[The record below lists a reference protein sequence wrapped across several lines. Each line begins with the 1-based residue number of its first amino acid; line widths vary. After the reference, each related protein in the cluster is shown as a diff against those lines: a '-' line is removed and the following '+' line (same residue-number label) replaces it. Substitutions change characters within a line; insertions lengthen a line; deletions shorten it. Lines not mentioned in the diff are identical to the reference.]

1 MTTAAFSSF
10 STDAEAAE
18 RGLSARKE
26 MRRSAHSQVSLAT
39 GRDPFAIISAQNQT
53 RQQDLIGLRWK
64 RMLTD
69 PFAFYRGTAAIMAA
83 DLAAGPSTGLD
94 VVACGDAHLANFGFY
109 ASPQRTL
116 VFDLNDFDEAAVAPW
131 EWDVKRLA
139 VSFAMGALQN
149 GHGETGATAAAA
161 TAARAYREQLA
172 AMVQLT
178 VLQRYYIL
186 ETVPDRASDTAPKQ
200 ARRILDD
207 AVAKARKSSSDRV
220 AKQLST
226 TLEDGSRQF
235 VEDPPVLTR
244 IAVTNEDVQA
254 YVTAYLASVRP
265 DVALL
270 LSQYRLDDIARRVVG
285 VGSVGTRC
293 LLLMLRGPSGE
304 PLVLQIKEAGQ
315 SVLESHGHVGQPDFF
330 GPIGS
335 PDREGRRVVSYQHVL
350 QASSDPFLGHFSL
363 RGFDFYVRQFH
374 DMKGGIDVA
383 GLGGRRLHRL
393 RERVRPNPGAGPRPE
408 PQRDRDLQLPG
419 RFGHLRPG
427 HRQLLPRLRRA
438 SRRRLR
444 GSERTH
450 HAAQSLTAKPLA
462 LPTPGPAIAR
472 PPDALRFDDAVRHL
486 TGSRAGTGGSL
497 SGARTGRPE
506 RCGRGRGPPAR
517 SRAATT

>member
-1 MTTAAFSSF
+1 MTTTTALSSF
-10 STDAEAAE
+10 STDAEADQ
-18 RGLSARKE
+18 RGLSARKSLP
-26 MRRSAHSQVSLAT
+26 RRAQQEVYLAS
-39 GRDPFAIISAQNQT
+39 GRDPFAIVSAQNRT
-53 RQQDLIGLRWK
+53 RQQDLVGLRWQ

-149 GHGETGATAAAA
+149 GHGETGAANAAT
-161 TAARAYREQLA
+161 TAARTYREQVA
-172 AMVQLT
+172 AMAQLT

-200 ARRILDD
+200 ARHNLDD
-207 AVAKARKSSSDRV
+207 AVAKARKSTSDRV
-220 AKQLST
+220 AKQLSA
-226 TLEDGSRQF
+226 TLEDGSRGF
-235 VEDPPVLTR
+235 LEDPPVLTR
-244 IAVTNEDVQA
+244 VAVTDEDVQA
-254 YVTAYLASVRP
+254 YLAAYLGSVRP

-270 LSQYRLDDIARRVVG
+270 LSQYRLDDVARRVVG

-315 SVLESHGHVGQPDFF
+315 SVLESHGQIQQPDFF
-330 GPIGS
+330 GPVGS

-383 GLGGRRLHRL
+383 GMNTASYDSYATVCGRTLARAHAQSRNVTAIASYLGGSDTFDHAI
-393 RERVRPNPGAGPRPE
+393 AGYS
-408 PQRDRDLQLPG
+408 LVY
-419 RFGHLRPG
+419 
-427 HRQLLPRLRRA
+427 
-438 SRRRLR
+438 
-444 GSERTH
+444 
-450 HAAQSLTAKPLA
+450 AAQAVA
-462 LPTPGPAIAR
+462 
-472 PPDALRFDDAVRHL
+472 DFEAVR
-486 TGSRAGTGGSL
+486 
-497 SGARTGRPE
+497 ARVK
-506 RCGRGRGPPAR
+506 A
-517 SRAATT
+517 